1 MESRI
6 LPEKGLTTNELFRH
20 AMREARLLAK
30 AEVLHAKMELTE
42 EVRAARWSG
51 ICLGG
56 GGALALAGLA
66 MLFVA
71 GAAAL
76 ALPLWAGALIGAGVA
91 FVLAAVLAAIGWVR
105 LPKKPMR
112 HTRERLSM
120 DLEELREHLERTRH

>member
-1 MESRI
+1 MESRM

-30 AEVLHAKMELTE
+30 AELLHAKVELTE
-42 EVRAARWSG
+42 EVRAARLSG
-51 ICLGG
+51 MCLGG
-56 GGALALAGLA
+56 GAALALVGLA

-91 FVLAAVLAAIGWVR
+91 LVLAAVFAAIGWVK
-105 LPKKPMR
+105 LPKQPLR

-120 DLEELREHLERTRH
+120 DLEELREHLELTKH